1 MSRSGSTEPTK
12 PVPTPRRGM
21 KLKEPSASKFSQWE
35 LPVAGRSG

>member
-21 KLKEPSASKFSQWE
+21 KLKEPSAADK
-35 LPVAGRSG
+35 L